1 MRLIENFDNWN
12 RLYESKM
19 TSKVVRSI
27 NEADDP
33 FEKLMASIKSGI
45 AYSKAMGML
54 DKYKEADRAQKQ
66 DIIDLAV
73 ANKQKK
79 IEKALEDLA
88 NKEAT
93 AKGKQREL
101 IVNQKQKLKDQK
113 AAIKDQVVV
122 IKQKAD
128 NELAA
133 LKEKL
138 DKLEKEMTG
147 KLAELFASQKSKAG
161 REVAQEAAEAKA
173 KVAEMT
179 GKAERAAQAK
189 ADLAEIQKEIQA
201 IEDKI
206 IQGEDASKDNLE
218 QIEGL
223 KTFMPEITALS
234 DARDARKK
242 VQKDIDKLSIGMSE
256 SLVSEDLSS
265 AVTAVGDDEGK
276 LTKLKGLFDKLKQAK
291 EAEHAAKETL
301 YNKVKGSGGVTTK
314 AAITLAGGDPKKA
327 TEKDGKWE
335 IGPLIKKWGGDAG
348 FIKADEYVKDVTDAI
363 QKVEDKEAG
372 AGESDPPAND
382 NGGELTDDQKA
393 EIRQKIQKLE
403 DKIAS
408 GETKKEGKPEDIKQK
423 IEQSLAAKR
432 TELENLKAQLGES
445 FGSYEK
451 TMAIL
456 TEMESSIDAILREYN
471 KVENTS
477 SHYVSESIAARFKKA
492 MDQRGPRF

>member
-19 TSKVVRSI
+19 TSKAVRSI

-45 AYSKAMGML
+45 AYSKAMAML
-54 DKYKEADRAQKQ
+54 DKYKDADRAQNQ
-66 DIIDLAV
+66 AIIDLAV
-73 ANKQKK
+73 ANNTKK
-79 IEKALEDLA
+79 IEKELENLA

-93 AKGKQREL
+93 AKGKERE
-101 IVNQKQKLKDQK
+101 VVATNKRKLKDQK
-113 AAIKDQVVV
+113 AAIADQVVV

-138 DKLEKEMTG
+138 GKLEKDMTG
-147 KLAELFASQKSKAG
+147 KLAELFADQKSKAG
-161 REVAQEAAEAKA
+161 REVALEAAEAKA
-173 KVAEMT
+173 KVAEMA
-179 GKAERAAQAK
+179 GKAERAQKAK
-189 ADLAEIQKEIQA
+189 ADLAEIQKEIKA
-201 IEDKI
+201 IEDNI
-206 IQGEDASKDNLE
+206 IQGKDASEDDLE

-223 KTFMPEITALS
+223 KPFMTEITTLS

-242 VQKDIDKLSIGMSE
+242 VQKEIDKLSTGMSE

-314 AAITLAGGDPKKA
+314 AAITLAGGDPEKA
-327 TEKDGKWE
+327 AEKDGKWE
-335 IGPLIKKWGGDAG
+335 IGPLIKKWGGDTG

-363 QKVEDKEAG
+363 KKVEDKEAG
-372 AGESDPPAND
+372 AGEVEAEPKPR
-382 NGGELTDDQKA
+382 ELTDKEKERLTKA
-393 EIRQKIQKLE
+393 EAGLAKAKEAGDAEKVKRYE
-403 DKIAS
+403 DLIKNIKD
-408 GETKKEGKPEDIKQK
+408 TKK
-423 IEQSLAAKR
+423 
-432 TELENLKAQLGES
+432 LGES
-445 FGSYEK
+445 LDLFKIDEALKSIEATSY
-451 TMAIL
+451 I
-456 TEMESSIDAILREYN
+456 
-471 KVENTS
+471 
-477 SHYVSESIAARFKKA
+477 SESIATRFKRA